1 MGHKTLSL
9 REERHVNK
17 VFYLGSNELFYE
29 PSYAHY
35 RPSDDLID
43 MVDAMIDARQ
53 GAWKTH
59 RVDVWTHVIPTG
71 EHAVQLPL
79 QGWKIHVSAHVGN
92 CHDILAKVATLAFEQ
107 DVQFKFA
114 NDVNTLRMMTSKR
127 WPRGGSGKFI
137 TLYPATDEKFREFI
151 ELAYA
156 ILKDDVG
163 SYILSD
169 KRYKDCRCLYYCYG
183 GFILVNRLHYLGK
196 KTAMLRTPEGD
207 HVPDLR
213 NPYFEMPA
221 WVSDPFPA
229 DVADEGDM
237 SLDGGR
243 YIVKSAL
250 GFSNTGGVYLATD
263 TTTGSDVVVK
273 EARPYT
279 ELAADGKD
287 ATSRLALEE
296 RNLRILDGLGIAPQV
311 YATFWDWEN
320 FYLVEEHIDALDMR
334 ITMLLQTPLLRA
346 RPTRADSES
355 YYRNYVTMFTS
366 LLDAVDQIHEKGLV
380 IGDLSPPNILVE
392 KSTMTVRVID
402 LEGAYRPAFDQAQ
415 ELHTPGFRLELKGR
429 KKESNL
435 QDDMYAIG
443 AIMLYAMFPLAV
455 MAHLRADL
463 FTRILPVLV
472 RDIGWVD
479 TPVQDVIEQLVN
491 HTLTCREASA
501 LLRGAATIG
510 MPSSVPSPAPLVPAE
525 ASADLARFITHHVRL
540 EPPYTL
546 FPIDPYGANTNP
558 AGFGFGSTGIVYALS
573 ACGFAVP
580 PAALERHQREV
591 AAITPDHFVPGFLVG
606 AAGMAWA
613 ALLGGDI
620 DTGKRFLGYANAS
633 PLLRAHHSLYY
644 GMAGIGMAN
653 LAAYL
658 MLDDKTYLAVAVD
671 LAETLAATAVASERG
686 LHWRDDAQI
695 RLGFGYGQSGVALFF
710 LRLSQVLGVPTWREL
725 GRQALAYDLSFAK
738 EVEPGVVQFG
748 ASPGEQ
754 NTFESYIEEGTAG
767 ILKVAIRY
775 GLWDRLDPLF
785 ADLHRKYS
793 AFAGLIFG
801 VAGFADALLDGYLY
815 AQDEKYLQMAR
826 RPLDALADLY
836 VFQTEHGAATPGD
849 NLFRV
854 TCDFATGVAGVMR
867 TLHRFAHLAPDEFCL
882 DVLDEL
888 PVRTAP
894 HGDGMAMF
902 HQPEAGNEN

>member
-1 MGHKTLSL
+1 MVHKTLSL

-29 PSYAHY
+29 PNYAHY
-35 RPSDDLID
+35 RPSDDLINL
-43 MVDAMIDARQ
+43 VDSMIEAR
-53 GAWKTH
+53 GGIWKTR
-59 RVDVWTHVIPTG
+59 RVDVWTHVVPAG
-71 EHAVQLPL
+71 PNAAQLPL
-79 QGWKIHVSAHVGN
+79 QGWKIHVSAHGGN
-92 CHDILAKVATLAFEQ
+92 CHAILAKVAALAFEHG
-107 DVQFKFA
+107 VQFKFA

-137 TLYPATDEKFREFI
+137 TLYPMTDEAFKEFI

-156 ILKDDVG
+156 VLKDDVG

-169 KRYKDCRCLYYCYG
+169 RRYKDCRCLYYRYG

-196 KTAMLRTPEGD
+196 KIPMLRTPDGD
-207 HVPDLR
+207 YVPDQR
-213 NPYFEMPA
+213 NPYFEMPP
-221 WVSDPFPA
+221 WVSDPFPS
-229 DVADEGDM
+229 DEPDEGDF
-237 SLDGGR
+237 SLDRGR
-243 YIVKSAL
+243 YMVKSAL

-263 TTTGSDVVVK
+263 TTTGNDVVIK

-279 ELAADGKD
+279 ELAMDGKD

-311 YATFWDWEN
+311 HGTFWDWEN

-334 ITMLLQTPLLRA
+334 ITMLMQTPLLRA
-346 RPTRADSES
+346 RPTLADSQS

-366 LLDAVDQIHEKGLV
+366 LLDAVDQIHQKGLV

-392 KSTMTVRVID
+392 KATMTVRVID
-402 LEGAYRPAFDQAQ
+402 LEGAYRPGFDQAQ

-435 QDDMYAIG
+435 QDDMYALG
-443 AIMLYAMFPLAV
+443 AIMLYAMFPLSV
-455 MAHLRADL
+455 MAHLRTDL

-472 RDIGWVD
+472 RDLGWVG
-479 TPVQDVIEQLVN
+479 TPVQHVIEQLVG
-491 HTLTCREASA
+491 HALTCREASA
-501 LLRGAATIG
+501 LLRGSATIAQP
-510 MPSSVPSPAPLVPAE
+510 MQAPSPAPLAPADT
-525 ASADLARFITHHVRL
+525 AADLARFITHHYRL
-540 EPPYTL
+540 DPLYTL
-546 FPIDPYGANTNP
+546 FPIDPYGASTNP

-573 ACGFAVP
+573 ACGVAVP
-580 PAALERHQREV
+580 PEALERHHREI
-591 AAITPDHFVPGFLVG
+591 AAIDPHHLVPGFLVG

-613 ALLGGDI
+613 ALLNGDLE
-620 DTGKRFLGYANAS
+620 TGKRFLGYANAS
-633 PLLRAHHSLYY
+633 PLQHAHHSMFY

-658 MLDDKTYLAVAVD
+658 ILDDKDYLTAAVA
-671 LAETLAATAVASERG
+671 LAETLAATAVTDARG
-686 LHWRDDAQI
+686 LHWHDDGGV

-710 LRLSQVLGVPTWREL
+710 LRLSQVLGVTTWHEL
-725 GRQALAYDLSFAK
+725 GLQALAYDLSFAQ
-738 EVEPGVVQFG
+738 EIEPGVVQFG
-748 ASPGEQ
+748 ASPSEQ

-775 GLWDRLDPLF
+775 GLWDRLAPLF

-793 AFAGLIFG
+793 SFAGLIFG
-801 VAGFADALLDGYLY
+801 VSGFADALLDGYLY
-815 AQDEKYLQMAR
+815 SQDEKYLDMAR

-836 VFQTEHGAATPGD
+836 VFPTENGAATPGD

-867 TLHRFAHLAPDEFCL
+867 TLHRFAHLAPDAFFL
-882 DVLDEL
+882 DVLDGL
-888 PVRTAP
+888 PAPTAP
-894 HGDGMAMF
+894 KADRMRGF
-902 HQPEAGNEN
+902 QRQEAAYGN